1 VLDMTDDGPRTDT
14 KPGEF
19 LPGAGFHAL
28 TPLYE
33 LLAWPMLR
41 GVWRDVLDDVSRLAS
56 QNASIVD
63 LGCGPGTVLS
73 RLARRRPDLSLTG
86 VDIDPA
92 MLKIASGRLP
102 QARLLQSS
110 IDAVPIED
118 QSADLVLSSMVFH
131 HLPHEIKQA
140 AFREARRITKPGG
153 RFLLC
158 DFSTPTTTGGAWLVR
173 WFGKLEGGVAQQGK
187 GELLEIASAELAAIV
202 PRWTRIG
209 CVTMYEVRSI

>member
-1 VLDMTDDGPRTDT
+1 MTLDKPQTAD

-19 LPGAGFHAL
+19 LPGAGFHLL

-41 GVWRDVLDDVSRLAS
+41 GVWPSVVKDVSELAGPH
-56 QNASIVD
+56 ASIVD

-92 MLKIASGRLP
+92 MLKIARRRLP
-102 QARLLQSS
+102 RARLLQSS
-110 IDAVPIED
+110 IDAVPLDD
-118 QSADLVLSSMVFH
+118 QSADLVLCSMVFH
-131 HLPHEIKQA
+131 HLPSTVKQRA
-140 AFREARRITKPGG
+140 LGEARRILKPGAK
-153 RFLLC
+153 FLLC
-158 DFSTPTTTGGAWLVR
+158 DFSTPTTTAGAWLVG
-173 WFGKLEGGVAQQGK
+173 WFGKLEGGVARQAK
-187 GELLEIASAELAAIV
+187 GQLVDLAAAESMTLV

-209 CVTMYEVRSI
+209 CITQYAVGKSG